1 MTAEMGSELDHNPD
15 GSRNGGGM
23 HSFGVHTLYGA
34 VDIKAAGTF
43 NSSMMSSTITG
54 MQLQP

>member
-1 MTAEMGSELDHNPD
+1 MGSELDHNPD
-15 GSRNGGGM
+15 GSRNGGRM

-43 NSSMMSSTITG
+43 NSSMMSSTVTG